1 MGDGEKERK
10 RRHQTENKD
19 QILKSDVSPGH
30 RTECILFMK
39 PLEDFK
45 LEGYGYDVIWT
56 GIFIFFWLSHS
67 AYGILFT
74 RD

>member
-19 QILKSDVSPGH
+19 QSLKSDVSPGH
-30 RTECILFMK
+30 RIECILFMK

-45 LEGYGYDVIWT
+45 QGSDVT
-56 GIFIFFWLSHS
+56 QCKVFKNNDGCCMEV
-67 AYGILFT
+67 Y
-74 RD
+74 